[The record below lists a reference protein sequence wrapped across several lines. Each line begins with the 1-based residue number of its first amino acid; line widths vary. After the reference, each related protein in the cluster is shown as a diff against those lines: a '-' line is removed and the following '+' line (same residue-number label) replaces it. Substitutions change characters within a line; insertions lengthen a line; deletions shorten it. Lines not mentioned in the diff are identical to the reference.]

1 MEGESA
7 AARENTQLYAI
18 TAYRLMSPP
27 MELPAMKVLA
37 RLRMVG
43 KRLSISG
50 LKTQQSHSMYCFPFP
65 GR

>member
-1 MEGESA
+1 MLTKWGL
-7 AARENTQLYAI
+7 TI
-18 TAYRLMSPP
+18 PGP
-27 MELPAMKVLA
+27 PAMKVLA